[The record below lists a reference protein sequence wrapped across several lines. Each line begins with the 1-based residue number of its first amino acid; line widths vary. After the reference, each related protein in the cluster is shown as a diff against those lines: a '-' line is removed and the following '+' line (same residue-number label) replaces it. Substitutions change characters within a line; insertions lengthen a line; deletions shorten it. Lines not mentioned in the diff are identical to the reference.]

1 MILNL
6 MRAIAHHGC
15 VLAVVGV
22 MARQTSAKQEQESY
36 NYYHVDAAVVS
47 LDANQSL
54 ASYRS
59 YGSASGSPGAKLG
72 LSTSEDQIGIELT
85 IESDHFYADVT
96 VGRQG
101 KSGEDG
107 AKEERIDLTSLR
119 PTSLDLGSDKE
130 GRVYQLNLTP
140 SVALVQLRPKSF
152 QEAADDLY
160 RLKFHSSRIILND
173 KQYVGR
179 MLASDAEVFSV
190 EVCGVASLEFSL
202 RHLKGAEPWGK
213 LENGQ
218 ITLNHPDGTSIEIG
232 NVGSGA
238 DDRLV
243 GGGPYVVWVRWNKP
257 HQTVEEYR
265 SELAAYRDRVKS
277 DTANVSRGNTN
288 ADTLAFIEQE
298 LAREPGP
305 WVTACG
311 ACALPKQEI
320 VHDE

>member
-1 MILNL
+1 MNLNL
-6 MRAIAHHGC
+6 THAIVDYGC
-15 VLAVVGV
+15 VFALVGA
-22 MARQTSAKQEQESY
+22 MAHQTSAKQEQESY

-47 LDANQSL
+47 LDASQSL

-72 LSTSEDQIGIELT
+72 LSTSDAQVDIELS
-85 IESDHFYADVT
+85 IESDHFYADVA
-96 VGRQG
+96 VGRHG

-107 AKEERIDLTSLR
+107 TKKERIDLTSLR

-140 SVALVQLRPKSF
+140 SVALVQLRAKSF

-190 EVCGVASLEFSL
+190 ELCGVAAVEFSL

-213 LENGQ
+213 LQNGQ
-218 ITLNHPDGTSIEIG
+218 ITLSHPDGTSIEIG

-265 SELAAYRDRVKS
+265 TELAAYRDRMKS
-277 DTANVSRGNTN
+277 GAANMSRENTN

-311 ACALPKQEI
+311 ACDLPKQEI
-320 VHDE
+320 VRDE